1 METNENQDCT
11 NCSQLKQ
18 IKALSRQVL
27 KKYDELLQKYKE
39 NEDQYNEVVQ
49 RLKEREGML
58 EDMKKLIEPA
68 MSEHERLMMK
78 YNIEIGCRNEAE
90 NVARKMTFQNKALK
104 RQSQALLD
112 HIGKIDI
119 TQIPAEILEEPTEV
133 DNDSYKEYTD
143 KLNIT
148 IQDLEEKVSYYAT
161 ALAGSREELSTE
173 REDNIRLKKKNDNLK
188 QSLRQ
193 TENTLLQ
200 YQNAMVE
207 LTSMSESAYE
217 EYEDLKNK
225 CEIEANKRSE
235 TEKVMLKIKAQNEAM
250 KTQSTILLSNVANDQ
265 QLTNALC
272 EVEELKTDKTN
283 LEQQVE
289 DLQKELES
297 LSYAKTIEELET
309 EKSNLSS
316 QVDDLTKKVTNY
328 ENLYAK
334 LETQYKELEG
344 KLELALRPPPPPPP
358 PLPPPP
364 PTAQSKGF
372 LSKIGSKKKRANMP
386 NQANAADFD
395 QQSYGQALDEMMKR
409 INSGNALSKTLR
421 STKPRPSASKTEQSG
436 AMKELHSVLNRYKKS
451 HDESDGAPKDSVSS
465 IDPNSELSKVFNRV
479 KKASKDATN
488 DVFTK

>member
-1 METNENQDCT
+1 MDPNDCT

-27 KKYDELLQKYKE
+27 KKYDELLHKYKE
-39 NEDQYNEVVQ
+39 NEDQYNEIVQ

-78 YNIEIGCRNEAE
+78 YDIEIGCRNEAE

-104 RQSQALLD
+104 RQSQALLE

-119 TQIPAEILEEPTEV
+119 TQIPAEILEEPTEGE
-133 DNDSYKEYTD
+133 NDSYKDYTD
-143 KLNIT
+143 NLNTT

-173 REDNIRLKKKNDNLK
+173 REDNIRLKKINFNLNK
-188 QSLRQ
+188 SLSQ
-193 TENTLLQ
+193 TKDTLLQ

-217 EYEDLKNK
+217 EYEELKNK

-235 TEKVMLKIKAQNEAM
+235 TEKIMLKIKTQNEAM

-265 QLTNALC
+265 QLTKALC
-272 EVEELKTDKTN
+272 EVEELKTDKSN
-283 LEQQVE
+283 LEQKVNN
-289 DLQKELES
+289 LQKELES
-297 LSYAKTIEELET
+297 SSDVKSIEELET
-309 EKSNLSS
+309 EKSNLSI

-328 ENLYAK
+328 ENLYSN
-334 LETQYKELEG
+334 LEKQYKELEE
-344 KLELALRPPPPPPP
+344 KLEQALRPPPPPPP

-372 LSKIGSKKKRANMP
+372 LSKMASKKKRANMP

-395 QQSYGQALDEMMKR
+395 QQSYGQAMDEMMKR
-409 INSGNALSKTLR
+409 INSGNALSKSSRATR
-421 STKPRPSASKTEQSG
+421 PKPSKTEPSG
-436 AMKELHSVLNRYKKS
+436 AMKELHSVLNRYKKP
-451 HDESDGAPKDSVSS
+451 HDESDGAPGESKSS
-465 IDPNSELSKVFNRV
+465 IDPNSELSKVFKRV
-479 KKASKDATN
+479 KKASTD